1 MKALPEDLFNPAP
14 TCPMRFALEVVGG
27 KWKLAIIC
35 TLAEQSPARF
45 SEVRRRVSGITNVM
59 LAQSLK
65 DLDAYGMVHREQYN
79 EVPPRVEYTLTE
91 KGRSLMPALRLLA
104 EWGAENMPPEYDH
117 GRCCACKDGGA
128 ATAE

>member
-1 MKALPEDLFNPAP
+1 MKSLPVELFSPASR
-14 TCPMRFALEVVGG
+14 CPMRFALEVVGG

-65 DLDAYGMVHREQYN
+65 DLESYGMVHREQYN
-79 EVPPRVEYTLTE
+79 EVPPRVEYTLTK
-91 KGRSLMPALRLLA
+91 KGQSLMPALRLLA
-104 EWGAENMPPEYDH
+104 EWGASNMPPGYDH
-117 GRCCACKDGGA
+117 KRCCACKETGEA
-128 ATAE
+128 SVV